1 MKKIYEEIRSIS
13 YIAFPIM
20 VAFIS
25 HLFMGFTDNVM
36 AGRYSSFDLAA
47 VSIGSAIWV
56 PLYLFFSA
64 ILSAITPM
72 MAMMIGEGERQK
84 QKDLLYTG
92 RLLGLGVG
100 FLLLLVIYGASHIIS
115 LITNDKNISPIS
127 SNYLSFVSYGMPA
140 FLLYQVYRSIF
151 EAHGKTVPI
160 MLSSFA
166 GMLLN
171 IPLNF
176 IFIYGKLGIP
186 SMGGAGCGI
195 ATSISSYFML
205 FMLII
210 FYKKSIYLG
219 KGTMDKTF
227 AKRIITLGLP
237 IGASTFLEAFV
248 FSFGSIMLAPFG
260 AVTVASHQVAL
271 NFISIIFMIPM
282 SLGIAISVRISQFYG
297 KKDLIYTT
305 FIWKTGIALVGFIAI
320 VSSLFIYFFSD
331 IVLHLYTKDEG
342 VLQLA
347 KPLLIIAISFHV
359 IDAFQVT
366 VSNVMKG
373 YHNTKF
379 PMIVNIIS
387 YWIITLPLSYFLV
400 YIYDLKAIG
409 FWLSLVAGIVS
420 SALILG
426 ITLLHR
432 YNFRKM

>member
-1 MKKIYEEIRSIS
+1 MREVLKEIRSIS

-36 AGRYSSFDLAA
+36 AGRYSSIDLAA
-47 VSIGSAIWV
+47 ISIGSAIWM

-64 ILSAITPM
+64 VLSAITPM
-72 MAMMIGEGERQK
+72 MAMMIGEGEVKK

-92 RLLGLGVG
+92 RLLGVG
-100 FLLLLVIYGASHIIS
+100 IGFFLLFVVYGTSHIIPF
-115 LITNDKNISPIS
+115 ITRDLSISEISKNYIF
-127 SNYLSFVSYGMPA
+127 FVSSGMPA
-140 FLLYQVYRSIF
+140 LLLYQVYRSIF

-160 MLSSFA
+160 MLSSFS

-176 IFIYGKLGIP
+176 IFIYGKLGMP
-186 SMGGAGCGI
+186 AMGGAGCGI

-205 FMLII
+205 FILII

-219 KGTMDKTF
+219 KGKIDKNF
-227 AKRIITLGLP
+227 AKRIVTLGLP

-248 FSFGSIMLAPFG
+248 FSFGSIVLAPFG

-271 NFISIIFMIPM
+271 NFISTIFMIPM

-305 FIWKTGIALVGFIAI
+305 FIWKTGIAFVEFIALF
-320 VSSLFIYFFSD
+320 SSLFIYLFSD
-331 IVLHLYTKDEG
+331 IILNLYTKDAG

-366 VSNVMKG
+366 VSNVMRG

-379 PMIVNIIS
+379 PMLVNIIS
-387 YWIITLPLSYFLV
+387 YWIITLPLSYCLV
-400 YIYDLKAIG
+400 YIFDLMAVG
-409 FWLSLVAGIVS
+409 FWISLVAGIVS
-420 SALILG
+420 SAFILG
-426 ITLLHR
+426 INLLNK